1 MQLPG
6 YRHDPAIAGKDGEI
20 TLIQRTAANEEE
32 AAATRSIFIMTD
44 QRTLEM
50 ISAAADGELNA
61 SERAE
66 LEQLLENSAEA
77 RKFQAELAEMDSL
90 LGDVPAVEPPDSLH
104 LQIVNRVTLPQN
116 KADTSFLRWL
126 KPPQFMPVLRYG
138 LAAAV
143 GVLLAASF
151 YESQSLFPSNHDF
164 DDLVGTM
171 APSRVVAEADILD
184 TFDFR
189 IDGLESLVQ
198 LQRRDNDVF
207 LDIQIDADAPLDIS
221 VDMSSTGV
229 RPGALAQLDS
239 SLESIVVEDQALQL
253 RATGQRRLTVLLRRV
268 DDTSIAE
275 EAKITLEFSSDGKL
289 LERGY
294 LQATW

>member
-1 MQLPG
+1 
-6 YRHDPAIAGKDGEI
+6 
-20 TLIQRTAANEEE
+20 
-32 AAATRSIFIMTD
+32 MTD

-66 LEQLLENSAEA
+66 LEQLLANSAEA

-90 LGDVPAVEPPDSLH
+90 MGDVPAVEPPSSLH

-116 KADTSFLRWL
+116 KADTSFWRWL

-143 GVLLAASF
+143 GVLLATSF
-151 YESQSLFPSNHDF
+151 YESQSLFPANNDF

-171 APSRVVAEADILD
+171 APNRVVAEADILD

-189 IDGLESLVQ
+189 TGGLESLVQ
-198 LQRRDNDVF
+198 LQRRGDDVF
-207 LDIQIDADAPLDIS
+207 LDIQIDADTSLDIS

-239 SLESIVVEDQALQL
+239 SLESIVVEDQALRL

-268 DDTSIAE
+268 DNTSIAE
-275 EAKITLEFSSDGKL
+275 EAKITLEFSSDGRL
-289 LERGY
+289 LEQGY

>member
-1 MQLPG
+1 
-6 YRHDPAIAGKDGEI
+6 
-20 TLIQRTAANEEE
+20 
-32 AAATRSIFIMTD
+32 MTD

-66 LEQLLENSAEA
+66 LEQLLANSAEA

-90 LGDVPAVEPPDSLH
+90 LGDVPAVEPPSSLH

-126 KPPQFMPVLRYG
+126 QPPQFMPVLRYG

-143 GVLLAASF
+143 GVLLATSF
-151 YESQSLFPSNHDF
+151 YESQSLFPANNDF

-189 IDGLESLVQ
+189 TDGLASLVQ
-198 LQRRDNDVF
+198 LQRRGNDVF
-207 LDIQIDADAPLDIS
+207 LDIQIDADASLDIS

-268 DDTSIAE
+268 DNTSIAE
-275 EAKITLEFSSDGKL
+275 EAKITLEFSSDGRL
-289 LERGY
+289 LEQGY
-294 LQATW
+294 LHVTW

>member
-1 MQLPG
+1 
-6 YRHDPAIAGKDGEI
+6 
-20 TLIQRTAANEEE
+20 
-32 AAATRSIFIMTD
+32 MTD

-66 LEQLLENSAEA
+66 LEQLRENSAEA

-90 LGDVPAVEPPDSLH
+90 LGDVPVVEPPSSLH
-104 LQIVNRVTLPQN
+104 LQIVNRVTLPEN
-116 KADTSFLRWL
+116 KADTSLLRWL
-126 KPPQFMPVLRYG
+126 KPQQFMPVLRYG

-189 IDGLESLVQ
+189 KDGLASLVQ

-207 LDIQIDADAPLDIS
+207 LDIQIDADASLDIS

-229 RPGALAQLDS
+229 RPSALAQLDS

-289 LERGY
+289 LEQGY

>member
-1 MQLPG
+1 
-6 YRHDPAIAGKDGEI
+6 
-20 TLIQRTAANEEE
+20 
-32 AAATRSIFIMTD
+32 MTD

-66 LEQLLENSAEA
+66 LEQLLETSAEA
-77 RKFQAELAEMDSL
+77 RKFQAE
-90 LGDVPAVEPPDSLH
+90 PPGSLH
-104 LQIVNRVTLPQN
+104 LQIVNRVTLPKN

-126 KPPQFMPVLRYG
+126 QPTQFMPVLRYG
-138 LAAAV
+138 LAVAV
-143 GVLLAASF
+143 GVLLATSF
-151 YESQSLFPSNHDF
+151 YESQSLFPTNNDF

-189 IDGLESLVQ
+189 SDGLESLVQ
-198 LQRRDNDVF
+198 LQRRDNDIY
-207 LDIQIDADAPLDIS
+207 LDIQIDANAALDIA

-229 RPGALAQLDS
+229 RPGALAQLDH
-239 SLESIVVEDQALQL
+239 SLESIVVEDQALKL
-253 RATGQRRLTVLLRRV
+253 RATGQRRLTVLLRRA
-268 DDTSIAE
+268 DNASIAE

-289 LERGY
+289 LEQGY

>member
-1 MQLPG
+1 
-6 YRHDPAIAGKDGEI
+6 
-20 TLIQRTAANEEE
+20 
-32 AAATRSIFIMTD
+32 MTD

-104 LQIVNRVTLPQN
+104 LQIVNCVTLPQN
-116 KADTSFLRWL
+116 KTDTSFLRWL
-126 KPPQFMPVLRYG
+126 KPPQFLPALRYG

-151 YESQSLFPSNHDF
+151 YESQSLFPSDHDF

-171 APSRVVAEADILD
+171 APTRVVAEADILD

-207 LDIQIDADAPLDIS
+207 LDIQIDADASLDIS
-221 VDMSSTGV
+221 VDMSSSGV

-289 LERGY
+289 LEQGY

>member
-1 MQLPG
+1 
-6 YRHDPAIAGKDGEI
+6 
-20 TLIQRTAANEEE
+20 
-32 AAATRSIFIMTD
+32 MTD

-50 ISAAADGELNA
+50 ISAAADGELSA

-189 IDGLESLVQ
+189 VDGLEALVQ

-207 LDIQIDADAPLDIS
+207 LDIQIDADASLDIS

-289 LERGY
+289 LEQGY